1 MKLIKSISVL
11 ILLALLAGCGI
22 SIGSADTIEMQT
34 FSLNEPAAD
43 GVMEVKFTM
52 GAGKIELMPGA
63 TGLVEGTVKY
73 NVKELEPGIE
83 RKSGYLGVVQTSKV
97 INIAPGRQVVN
108 DWSFRLGDFPLRLV
122 VEAGASEEK
131 LDLGGIPL
139 KKLYITDGASNA
151 RVTFVAPNP
160 QVMEELFYRTG
171 ASSVELIGLA
181 NANFQRMELNAGAG
195 SYKLDFSGQLR
206 MSSRVDISAGVSDV
220 TIACPPTTLCRV
232 VVTGELN
239 AISQQGTWL
248 VTDKTYQNTGSGF
261 EIAIYINMNVGSIT
275 LISN

>member
-1 MKLIKSISVL
+1 MKLIQSISML
-11 ILLALLAGCGI
+11 ILLTILAACGI
-22 SIGSADTIEMQT
+22 AIGSADTIETQT
-34 FSLNEPAAD
+34 FTLNEPAAD

-63 TGLVEGTVKY
+63 AGLVEGTVKY
-73 NVKELEPGIE
+73 NVKDLEPGIE
-83 RKSGYLGVVQTSKV
+83 RKNGYLGVIQTSKL
-97 INIAPGRQVVN
+97 INIQPGRQVIN
-108 DWSFRLGDFPLRLV
+108 DWSFRLGNSPLRLV

-139 KKLYITDGASNA
+139 KKLYITDGASSSK
-151 RVTFVAPNP
+151 VTFTAPNP

-171 ASSVELIGLA
+171 ASSVEMIRLA
-181 NANFQRMELNAGAG
+181 NANFQRMELDAGAG

-206 MSSRVDISAGVSDV
+206 MSTRVDISAGVSDV
-220 TIACPPTTLCRV
+220 TITCPPTTLCRV

-239 AISQQGTWL
+239 TISQQGTWL
-248 VTDKTYQNTGSGF
+248 VTDKTYLNSGSGF

-275 LISN
+275 LISR